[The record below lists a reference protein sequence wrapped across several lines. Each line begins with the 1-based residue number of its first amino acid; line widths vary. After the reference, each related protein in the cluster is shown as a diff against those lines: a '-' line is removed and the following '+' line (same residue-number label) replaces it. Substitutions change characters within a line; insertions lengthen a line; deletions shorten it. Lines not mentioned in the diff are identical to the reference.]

1 MRRVIRAGLPLFAL
15 VFGVMVS
22 GCASTPDVPPPVDPV
37 GYFEFTTSVEG
48 QPVVGSI
55 EVRESNGRYTGVLA
69 TDMTEPVEVVSAV
82 VEDQQLTIISDTPDG
97 PVNMVL
103 LFTGDTFT
111 GSWTYA
117 GMSGTMTGRRVR

>member
-1 MRRVIRAGLPLFAL
+1 MKRILRAGVAFSMLAL
-15 VFGVMVS
+15 GAALS

-37 GYFEFTTSVEG
+37 GYFEFTTSIDD

-55 EVRESNGRYTGVLA
+55 EVRESDGRYTGVLA
-69 TDMTEPVEVVSAV
+69 TDATEPVEIGAAV
-82 VEDQQLTIISDTPDG
+82 VEDQQVTITADTPDG
-97 PVNMVL
+97 PVTLVL

-111 GSWTYA
+111 GTWTYA